1 MTMAADKQDKVL
13 NFSSEREQSGACS
26 CSAEREKNQGK
37 NFLNVPNKREQS
49 QTCLNSAERA
59 GLRPKG
65 NVPTLRFPEFRGEWN
80 WTTFGECCSSLEYG
94 MNAPAKEFD
103 GKNKYIRITDID
115 EDTYTYKYDDIVS
128 PNAVLEDKYRVK
140 KNDILF
146 ARTGASTG
154 KAYLYDEQDGLMY
167 YAGFLIRGNVK
178 PDNNSKFV
186 FLQTQTTRYKKWVD
200 IMSIRSGQPGINSQE
215 YSGFKFNLPPSR
227 AEQDR
232 ISTLF
237 SLLDERIST
246 QNRIIEK
253 LKSLM
258 QGLNNELMD
267 NPKWAKVYVG
277 DFMEFY
283 STNSLTWESL
293 NYEKGQIMNLHYGLI
308 HNGLPIIVDCHKK
321 VLPYAPIDFSSNSFT
336 LCHSGDIALADASED
351 TTEVGKAVELINCE
365 DNDVLCGIDT
375 IHGRDIKGYTT
386 IGFKGFA
393 FNAKYFH
400 DQIRKL
406 AQGSKIYHLHSDNV
420 KSCYLYIPTVAEQQ
434 KIVGLL
440 RCMQDKIEIAEYKLQ
455 LYKTQKQ
462 FFLRGLF
469 V

>member
-1 MTMAADKQDKVL
+1 M
-13 NFSSEREQSGACS
+13 
-26 CSAEREKNQGK
+26 
-37 NFLNVPNKREQS
+37 
-49 QTCLNSAERA
+49 NSAERA

-65 NVPTLRFPEFRGEWN
+65 NVPTLRFPEFTDEWIICKVGDYGKIITGSTPPTSDN
-80 WTTFGECCSSLEYG
+80 TNYAGGTRLWASPVDLGQTKFVTDTQTKLSSIGFSKTRKLPVGSVLVTCIGSTIGKMGMAATEMSTNQQINSIVVDSQYDNHFVYYALQSRFPRYLTSVAVQAVPIMSKSSFEKLQNYKTTF
-94 MNAPAKEFD
+94 KEQ
-103 GKNKYIRITDID
+103 
-115 EDTYTYKYDDIVS
+115 
-128 PNAVLEDKYRVK
+128 K
-140 KNDILF
+140 KI
-146 ARTGASTG
+146 GA
-154 KAYLYDEQDGLMY
+154 LLN
-167 YAGFLIRGNVK
+167 LI
-178 PDNNSKFV
+178 
-186 FLQTQTTRYKKWVD
+186 
-200 IMSIRSGQPGINSQE
+200 
-215 YSGFKFNLPPSR
+215 
-227 AEQDR
+227 
-232 ISTLF
+232 
-237 SLLDERIST
+237 DERIST
-246 QNRIIEK
+246 QIRIIDK

-267 NPKWAKVYVG
+267 NPKWDKVYVG

-321 VLPYAPIDFSSNSFT
+321 VLPYAPIDFSPNSFT
-336 LCHSGDIALADASED
+336 FCHSGDIALADASED
-351 TTEVGKAVELINCE
+351 TAEVGKAVELINCE